1 MLAVKTLTKISEIQ
15 TEQAKC
21 ICTTVPYVFVGSW
34 NGRISIFDVQKSFK
48 LVKLIKCRSA
58 VRSLSALDDS
68 TLLVGENEG
77 WFEIVRISAN
87 IDEVSIISNRKL
99 EAVGHVFTQ

>member
-1 MLAVKTLTKISEIQ
+1 
-15 TEQAKC
+15 
-21 ICTTVPYVFVGSW
+21 
-34 NGRISIFDVQKSFK
+34 
-48 LVKLIKCRSA
+48 
-58 VRSLSALDDS
+58 
-68 TLLVGENEG
+68 VGENEG